1 MNSIQDL
8 FQFIMRNERTI
19 VYGNLGRKY
28 HMIYDY
34 IIKELPTFEVIVES
48 KYYNLLS
55 KDHIH
60 VSSQSVE
67 KCDMYIFIEPEP
79 ESLIIHPELA
89 SKVVVF
95 TSHLLSKF
103 LNNSFWA
110 FATYFHFNKSKEEE
124 INATKKLLELQQTSR
139 YLNKLDKV
147 FKHRI
152 DFDNVIT
159 VTSNTGMTPSSQD
172 YILVPGGSAIPI
184 LNRMTVIIA
193 DLTQVTTSGGMYV
206 YLLDIIDFIK
216 ENINMVEYWFVCF
229 PNHNYEKFDYIINKN
244 LDKLFCMNFKYSN
257 VSLPNLILLYPF
269 NKVGTINRCKPCVQK
284 KFCHLNYI
292 SPKRDLE
299 AFSASTLLNLE
310 PLVKNLYIVT

>member
-1 MNSIQDL
+1 MKSIENL

-28 HMIYDY
+28 HMIYEY

-48 KYYNLLS
+48 KYYKLFS
-55 KDHIH
+55 RDHIH
-60 VSSQSVE
+60 VSSQSAE
-67 KCDMYIFIEPEP
+67 KCDLYIFIEPEP
-79 ESLIIHPELA
+79 ESLIIHPKLA
-89 SKVVVF
+89 SKVVIF

-124 INATKKLLELQQTSR
+124 IRATKRLLELQQTSR
-139 YLNKLDKV
+139 YLNKLDKI
-147 FKHRI
+147 FKHRL
-152 DFDNVIT
+152 DFDEILT
-159 VTSNTGMTPSSQD
+159 VSSNTGPTASAND
-172 YILVPGGSAIPI
+172 IILIPGNALPT
-184 LNRMTVIIA
+184 LNRMTVVIA
-193 DLTQVTTSGGMYV
+193 DLTQVTTSGGMFV

-216 ENINMVEYWFVCF
+216 ENIDKVEYWFVCF
-229 PNHNYEKFDYIINKN
+229 PNNNNEKFDYIITKN

-269 NKVGTINRCKPCVQK
+269 NKVGTINRCKPCVQN
-284 KFCHLNYI
+284 KFCNLNYI
-292 SPKRDLE
+292 APEHDSD
-299 AFSASTLLNLE
+299 AFSASTLFNLE